1 MFVPR
6 TTSSLE
12 LYDYTLSSNTKSCL
26 KYGKGRIGQ
35 PLYVTL
41 VLARN
46 VYVFYFWFHIFCGG
60 RVIYMGGGVYFFS
73 RKIGAQEIFFGGG
86 IHNIKFSREMKYI
99 RGVLKMN

>member
-60 RVIYMGGGVYFFS
+60 RVIYMGGGGGEFFFKKNWGARNFFLGGDS
-73 RKIGAQEIFFGGG
+73 QYKIFQRNEI
-86 IHNIKFSREMKYI
+86 Y
-99 RGVLKMN
+99 